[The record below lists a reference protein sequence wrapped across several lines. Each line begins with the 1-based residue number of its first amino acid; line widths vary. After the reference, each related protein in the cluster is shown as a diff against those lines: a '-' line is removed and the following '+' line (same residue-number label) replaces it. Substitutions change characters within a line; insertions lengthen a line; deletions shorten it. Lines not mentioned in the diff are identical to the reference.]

1 MRRRFVVCTLLLI
14 LAVFSLT
21 RSNFFTIKAVDVQ
34 TQNLNCAE
42 STQLKDASELLGQN
56 IVFLNS
62 SKAKENI
69 KNKFVCVKDVIFL
82 RTFPKSVNLQVSG
95 RVSVV
100 VAAVLKTS
108 PATPSSFLENIATP
122 SANEVIE
129 SFLIDEEGVIFSKI
143 NEQANLPSIYFK
155 DISISLGKKLEDT
168 TKNSLKILEKL
179 NLFGL
184 DMQKTLVSG
193 NYFIIFSSPKVI
205 FRLDS
210 EVDIQLASLQLILE
224 KAKIDDVRL
233 EFVDLRFDKPAV
245 KFAPGKKE

>member
-34 TQNLNCAE
+34 TQNLNCAD
-42 STQLKDASELLGQN
+42 STQLRDASQLLGQN

-82 RTFPKSVNLQVSG
+82 RTFPKSVNLVVFG
-95 RVSVV
+95 RIP
-100 VAAVLKTS
+100 VAIVAVLKAS
-108 PATPSSFLENIATP
+108 EASPSSFLENIATP
-122 SANEVIE
+122 SADEVIE

-143 NEQANLPSIYFK
+143 NEQTNLPSIYFK

-184 DMQKTLVSG
+184 DMQTLVSD

-245 KFAPGKKE
+245 KFAPRKKE

>member
-1 MRRRFVVCTLLLI
+1 MKRIFFGFILIIALSLFV
-14 LAVFSLT
+14 F
-21 RSNFFTIKAVDVQ
+21 RSDFLKIKSINVNLDKISCVDSGQ
-34 TQNLNCAE
+34 IKNE
-42 STQLKDASELLGQN
+42 SALLGQN

-82 RTFPKSVNLQVSG
+82 RTFPKSVNLLVSG
-95 RVSVV
+95 RVPVI
-100 VAAVLKTS
+100 VAAVLKTAEAS
-108 PATPSSFLENIATP
+108 PSSILENIATP

-129 SFLIDEEGVIFSKI
+129 SFLIDEEGIIFSKI
-143 NEQANLPSIYFK
+143 TEQANLPSIYFK

-184 DMQKTLVSG
+184 DMRKTLVSD

>member
-1 MRRRFVVCTLLLI
+1 MKRIFFGLI
-14 LAVFSLT
+14 LVITLSLFVLRT
-21 RSNFFTIKAVDVQ
+21 DFLKIKSINVRLEKVS
-34 TQNLNCAE
+34 CAD
-42 STQLKDASELLGQN
+42 SDQIKNAAALLGQN

-82 RTFPKSVNLQVSG
+82 KTFPKNVNLIVSG
-95 RVSVV
+95 RVPVAI
-100 VAAVLKTS
+100 AAVLKTS
-108 PATPSSFLENIATP
+108 EASPSSFLENIATP
-122 SANEVIE
+122 SGSEVVE

-184 DMQKTLVSG
+184 DIQETLVSD
-193 NYFIIFSSPKVI
+193 NYFIIFSPKVI